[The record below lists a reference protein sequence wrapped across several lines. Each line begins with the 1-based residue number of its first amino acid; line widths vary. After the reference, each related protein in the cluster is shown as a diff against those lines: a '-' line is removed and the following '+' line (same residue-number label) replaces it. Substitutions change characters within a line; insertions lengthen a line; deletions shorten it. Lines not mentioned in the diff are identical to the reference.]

1 MIMEDLAKILMKEAG
16 YRYEAMIDAYENQ
29 RWSFVVRLSQEC
41 VELTLKAIL
50 RYFCIEPPKW
60 HDVGA
65 IFEQNQ
71 HKFTPL
77 IREKLGDV
85 IKISKELRKD
95 RELSMYGDEER
106 GLSSIDLYKEP
117 QATEAKTWAEEI
129 YKLGKEVIRT

>member
-1 MIMEDLAKILMKEAG
+1 MCGINAQSYLKVFL
-16 YRYEAMIDAYENQ
+16 YR
-29 RWSFVVRLSQEC
+29 
-41 VELTLKAIL
+41 T
-50 RYFCIEPPKW
+50 PKW

-77 IREKLGDV
+77 IREKLEDI

-95 RELSMYGDEER
+95 RELSMYGDKER
-106 GLSSIDLYKEP
+106 GLSSIDLYKKP

-129 YKLGKEVIRT
+129 YKLGKEVIHV